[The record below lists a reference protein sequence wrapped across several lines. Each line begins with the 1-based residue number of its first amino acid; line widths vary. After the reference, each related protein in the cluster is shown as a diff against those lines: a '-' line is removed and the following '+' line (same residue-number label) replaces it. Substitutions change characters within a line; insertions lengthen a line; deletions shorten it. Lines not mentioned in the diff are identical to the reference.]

1 MDDYELS
8 AEEFSALDAETASA
22 IADWCTGD

>member
-8 AEEFSALDAETASA
+8 AEEWTELDSATAAA